1 MRTHVADTPP
11 IQGQFVTQT
20 PGCCAKDLKKRE
32 LSSGVSTGENNERG
46 VREVEEKLNIC
57 PFFLRAVPLLWNF
70 LASKGMDGFKTEE

>member
-1 MRTHVADTPP
+1 
-11 IQGQFVTQT
+11 
-20 PGCCAKDLKKRE
+20 
-32 LSSGVSTGENNERG
+32 VSTGENNERG